1 VIFDE
6 ASQIPVWDAIG
17 AIARGRQ
24 VIVVGD
30 PKQLPPTAFF
40 DRSSDGYDDAT
51 DLEDLESILDECL
64 GANIPHK
71 RLAWHYRSRHESLI
85 AFSNQR
91 YYEGRL
97 VTFPSPVTE
106 DRAVRYVHVPGGV
119 YERGSGRV
127 NREEARAVV
136 REVVNRLLDPAFAV
150 QSSSLGIVTFNTEQQ
165 RLIET
170 MLDQERRSRTELERF
185 FGPEWHEPV
194 FVKNLETVQ
203 GDEREVILF
212 SVGYGPDPAG
222 RVSHNFGPLNKDG
235 GTRRLNVAITRA
247 RSELVVFATLK
258 PDHIDLSRTKAVGVC
273 DFKHFLEYAE
283 RGPGALARAAGPVD
297 REPESPFDEAVQK
310 GLEEGGWNVHPQVGI
325 AGFRIYLGIVHPDA
339 PGLYLAGVECD
350 GASYHRSATARDRD
364 LLRERV
370 LRGLGWRIHR
380 VWSTDWWVDTETA
393 IARLTAAM
401 EADLRNDREE
411 AEAAAATQGTRR
423 ASGLEM
429 SDPEV
434 DMIEPAADAEPDQR
448 LSREEGA
455 TLRPRTESHSPAA
468 PIDVRTDQAS
478 FGMAM
483 SVADDLLEA
492 KPGRADRDTG
502 LGEDHPRPADYVVFI
517 GTGGPDPRTA
527 LPEVLA
533 DSLCQ
538 IIDVEGPMLAK
549 RVYDI
554 YLRGCGIRRRG
565 GELRTA
571 LNRALAKAVKDGRV
585 ISENEPGVTGL
596 IHSTVRLHSGAPV
609 WLRVRG
615 PRNFEEIPPTEL
627 CAAAK
632 HVFQLDRMTW
642 GSDEHLRAVLELF
655 DLKRLTTQV
664 GIRLLQILGLSN
676 GSSTA
681 PPSKETDIDGQPQ

>member
-1 VIFDE
+1 MIFDE

-310 GLEEGGWNVHPQVGI
+310 GLEEGGWNGPS
-325 AGFRIYLGIVHPDA
+325 
-339 PGLYLAGVECD
+339 PGRD
-350 GASYHRSATARDRD
+350 RRFPHRSRD
-364 LLRERV
+364 
-370 LRGLGWRIHR
+370 
-380 VWSTDWWVDTETA
+380 
-393 IARLTAAM
+393 
-401 EADLRNDREE
+401 
-411 AEAAAATQGTRR
+411 R
-423 ASGLEM
+423 ASG
-429 SDPEV
+429 
-434 DMIEPAADAEPDQR
+434 
-448 LSREEGA
+448 
-455 TLRPRTESHSPAA
+455 RPRAVS
-468 PIDVRTDQAS
+468 R
-478 FGMAM
+478 
-483 SVADDLLEA
+483 
-492 KPGRADRDTG
+492 R
-502 LGEDHPRPADYVVFI
+502 
-517 GTGGPDPRTA
+517 
-527 LPEVLA
+527 
-533 DSLCQ
+533 C
-538 IIDVEGPMLAK
+538 
-549 RVYDI
+549 RV
-554 YLRGCGIRRRG
+554 RRG
-565 GELRTA
+565 ELSPLGDRAGPRFIARTRSA
-571 LNRALAKAVKDGRV
+571 WPRMAHP
-585 ISENEPGVTGL
+585 PGV
-596 IHSTVRLHSGAPV
+596 VDRLVGRH
-609 WLRVRG
+609 
-615 PRNFEEIPPTEL
+615 RNRDCSP
-627 CAAAK
+627 
-632 HVFQLDRMTW
+632 DGGD
-642 GSDEHLRAVLELF
+642 GSR
-655 DLKRLTTQV
+655 
-664 GIRLLQILGLSN
+664 
-676 GSSTA
+676 
-681 PPSKETDIDGQPQ
+681 P